1 MKPIELL
8 DLKGDYEINT
18 INDYVVFVGPQL
30 VIYKSDG
37 TFVAVRQVLGTIRK
51 SIFTNDNGILLD
63 CSSKGVYSLISLLDG
78 SEKLRISQPKS
89 DYTCNRF
96 VLSPDARYAY
106 DRCDLRGKYYFVKI
120 DLTLK
125 TAHKYSI
132 KNNFRCVSDLICT
145 ESGNPVFLEQHF
157 ETIEGSTEQRVSKNG
172 IICAYTTALNSQCS
186 FERMFQWEFSHPQI
200 SRYFLGREDTILT
213 KDLQIYKPHLGT
225 LFSLVDSELPL
236 ENVGK
241 EPANY
246 RLDKQTNYLTLM
258 YDTANIVVDC
268 SSRKIIAR
276 YAAQYRFGCIVGNEY
291 WICADEGV
299 RKMPFPIIE
308 TIPPRKHTL
317 WSPWH

>member
-37 TFVAVRQVLGTIRK
+37 TFVAVRQDLGTIRK
-51 SIFTNDNGILLD
+51 SIFTKDNSILLD

-78 SEKLRISQPKS
+78 TEKLQIPQPKS

-96 VLSPDARYAY
+96 VLSPNDSYVY

-120 DLTLK
+120 DLTAK
-125 TAHKYSI
+125 TAHKFSI
-132 KNNFRCVSDLICT
+132 KNNLRCVSDLICT
-145 ESGNPVFLEQHF
+145 QYGTPVFLEQHY
-157 ETIEGSTEQRVSKNG
+157 EANEGDTEQRISKNG
-172 IICAYTTALNSQCS
+172 ILCAYNTELISQYS
-186 FERMFQWEFSHPQI
+186 FERMFQWEFSHPRI
-200 SRYFLGREDTILT
+200 SRYFLGSENAILT
-213 KDLQIYKPHLGT
+213 KDLHVYNPRSGE
-225 LFSLVDSELPL
+225 LFSLV
-236 ENVGK
+236 ENKLDLGNIGR

-246 RLDKQTNYLTLM
+246 RFDKRTNYLTLM